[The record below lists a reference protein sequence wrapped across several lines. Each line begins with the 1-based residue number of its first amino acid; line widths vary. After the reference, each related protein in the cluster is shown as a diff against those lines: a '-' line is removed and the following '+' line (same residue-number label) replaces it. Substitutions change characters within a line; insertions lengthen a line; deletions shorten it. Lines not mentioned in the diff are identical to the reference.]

1 MLRRVLVSLVALS
14 LVAAGAAVAAVGQAG
29 ASTLRYSHVWS
40 PPLNLASNYRPCC
53 TSAAGF
59 TTLPFTMNVTGSQEA
74 VLTVVMHTN
83 WVDTKARTYT
93 PNIIQQG
100 RYVKPIEIKISIHSG
115 RAPADH
121 RAQCR
126 IEGAGGGVVNAQG
139 PKGLDVADGFWHTI
153 TCIKFPDGAGGTA
166 VRVVVDG
173 IAGPVFHSR
182 VPIGNVISTAP
193 VDLGGQ
199 GPVANKDSIDG
210 QYLSVSYTVS

>member
-1 MLRRVLVSLVALS
+1 VSLVVLS
-14 LVAAGAAVAAVGQAG
+14 LVAAGAMAGAFGQAG
-29 ASTLRYSHVWS
+29 ASTVRYSHVWS
-40 PPLNLASNYRPCC
+40 PPLDLASNYRSCC
-53 TSAAGF
+53 PSSAGF
-59 TTLPFTMNVTGSQEA
+59 TTLPFTMNVTGAQEA

-115 RAPADH
+115 LYPGDH

-139 PKGLDVADGFWHTI
+139 PKGLDVANGFWHTI
-153 TCIKFPDGAGGTA
+153 TCIKYPDASGGTN
-166 VRVVVDG
+166 VQVIVDG
-173 IAGPVFHSR
+173 VAGPVFHSR

-210 QYLSVSYTVS
+210 QYSSVSYTVS